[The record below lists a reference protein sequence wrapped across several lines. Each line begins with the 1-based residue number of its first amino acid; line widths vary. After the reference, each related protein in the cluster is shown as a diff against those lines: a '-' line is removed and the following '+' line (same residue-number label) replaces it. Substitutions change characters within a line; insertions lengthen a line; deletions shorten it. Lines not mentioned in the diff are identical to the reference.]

1 MNDHHADFARL
12 VKEAG
17 IPTTEAELKTV
28 WENEVAAQGVAFSNN
43 SEYSPWWRIVSAL
56 VTMPVLWLV
65 DLLMTGVLPQMF
77 VKTAS
82 GSALDLLAW
91 GVAVERKQ
99 AAKARGRVQFTRGDL
114 SGQLEIRA
122 GTVIQSASINGRIY
136 RLHTTQ
142 ARRFSDGEATL
153 LVDVEAV
160 DTGSGYNL
168 AAGYYAVLQTP
179 IPGVT
184 VTNLDNWLLHPGAD
198 RETDDALRLRVRN
211 QFSAVN
217 QWHTDAVYTAIIAGF
232 DGVSVDNVFF
242 EHEAPRG
249 PGTANAFILFE
260 TGTPDAAFLA
270 RIQARI
276 SDEGNHGHGDDLQV
290 FAMPETLHD
299 VSADLWAV
307 SHLDAA
313 AREQLKQAVTQFI
326 RAAFRENQDY
336 QPTRTFPFSRFSF
349 SRLAQELHTAFP
361 ALASI
366 DFKTSDITSQMDIP
380 RLKSLTVTLP

>member
-1 MNDHHADFARL
+1 MNDHTDDFRRL
-12 VKEAG
+12 VKDAG
-17 IPTTEAELKTV
+17 IPTTEAELNRA
-28 WENEVAAQGVAFSNN
+28 WREEVAAQGVAFSND
-43 SEYSPWWRIVSAL
+43 SDYSPWWRMVSAL
-56 VTMPVLWLV
+56 VTQPVLWLV
-65 DLLMTGVLPQMF
+65 DLLISGVLPQMF

-82 GSALDLLAW
+82 GAALDLLAW

-99 AAKARGRVQFTRGDL
+99 AARARGRVQFTRADL
-114 SGQLEIRA
+114 SGELEIAA
-122 GTVIQSASINGRIY
+122 GTGIQSASINGKIY
-136 RLHTTQ
+136 SLRTTAPQ
-142 ARRFSDGEATL
+142 RFHDGEATL

-160 DTGSGYNL
+160 DVGSGYNL

-184 VTNLDNWLLHPGAD
+184 VTNLDNWLLQPGAD
-198 RETDDALRLRVRN
+198 RETDDALRRRVRN

-217 QWHTDAVYTAIIAGF
+217 QWHTDAVYTAIIARF

-260 TGTPDAAFLA
+260 TGAPDAAFLA
-270 RIQARI
+270 RIQATI
-276 SDEGNHGHGDDLQV
+276 SDDGNHGHGDDLQV
-290 FAMPETLHD
+290 FAMPETQHD
-299 VSADLWAV
+299 VSADMWADDR
-307 SHLDAA
+307 LDAT
-313 AREQLKQAVTQFI
+313 AREQLRQSVMQFI

-349 SRLAQELHTAFP
+349 SRLAQELHGEFP

-380 RLKSLTVTLP
+380 RLKSLTVTLK